1 MPYRFLFR
9 GISFNVKFS
18 KMKNFFMLPNFIRFC
33 FSTNHKDIG
42 SLYLIFGFCS
52 GIIGLNLSI
61 LLNSSILPVQIYKET
76 KHRFIKIRKKT
87 L

>member
-1 MPYRFLFR
+1 MPYKFFFR

-18 KMKNFFMLPNFIRFC
+18 KMKNYFNTKFYKTC
-33 FSTNHKDIG
+33 FSTNYKNTG
-42 SLYLIFGFCS
+42 FLYLIFRFCS
-52 GIIGLNLSI
+52 VELNLSI

>member
-1 MPYRFLFR
+1 MPYKFFFR

-18 KMKNFFMLPNFIRFC
+18 KMKNYFNTKFYKIR
-33 FSTNHKDIG
+33 FSTNYKNIG
-42 SLYLIFGFCS
+42 FLYLIFRFCS
-52 GIIGLNLSI
+52 VELNLSI

>member
-1 MPYRFLFR
+1 MPYKFFFR

-18 KMKNFFMLPNFIRFC
+18 KMKNYFNTKFYKIC
-33 FSTNHKDIG
+33 FSTNYKDIG